1 MHWANKPLWWQG
13 LAGMY
18 KQGRFWRSVCRVLR
32 SVAQGRAGM
41 VYKGC
46 SNRDGFDAVF
56 AGFCAVLRRG
66 EQGWS

>member
-32 SVAQGRAGM
+32 SVSQGLSGM
-41 VYKGC
+41 V
-46 SNRDGFDAVF
+46 
-56 AGFCAVLRRG
+56 
-66 EQGWS
+66 